1 MFNTTYSFFIIY
13 NTTNIFSQ
21 HYLLCCRYLPV
32 QRFIDCVTEENDI
45 EKAEKISYIF
55 NLNLQ
60 QLLEHCGDLMVSR
73 GSYHSGKVIENTF
86 LIVNFYFALITW

>member
-1 MFNTTYSFFIIY
+1 M
-13 NTTNIFSQ
+13 TNIFTQ
-21 HYLLCCRYLPV
+21 NYLLCCRYLPV

-73 GSYHSGKVIENTF
+73 GSYHSGKVVHFFFFVLRLKHLTR
-86 LIVNFYFALITW
+86 VFAF